1 MSDAPAADA
10 RAGSVAGRYPRGL
23 VTGVAVIQLALVS
36 LLAAL
41 WAARIFR
48 PDGEWLW
55 NLDLPKIDFPLAAFF
70 HQALAQGRLP
80 LWNDQLGLGFPLYAE
95 GQIGAFYP
103 PNWLLFQLPS
113 LVALD
118 ATRVVHLTIAGV
130 GAGMLV
136 LRLRG
141 SRPGA
146 IIAALVAVLGCAITA
161 KLEWQNMV
169 AAYAWLPWI
178 LLPLVRR
185 PRPSREGLVASGI
198 LFGVQALAGHPNT
211 WLLTG
216 VAFTVVLMAGQDGPV
231 AGFRRAVGVGLL
243 GAGIGAIQLIPT
255 AILTTLSVRS
265 SSLSPQDLFA
275 ASSTPF
281 DLLFPGFSSAFIRI
295 PDGFWDFYTVWYPDG
310 VFAHLEA
317 AVFLGL
323 PVVALAAGGS
333 SLRRSRPLLV
343 AIAVLIAIPVF
354 EAFQPGFLTSIPFV
368 NGIRS
373 PVRAYMIAAVL
384 IGVVAGMAVGK
395 PLRLGLRPRR
405 SIALVL
411 VPVIAYAA
419 TLALLFGAPD
429 AFDELVL
436 QFTSF
441 GSLPDVQ
448 KRHQLAVD
456 ALTSPWP
463 QLGELAAGVAIVVL
477 LVVAARMVRSGTM
490 PRWRPFVV
498 PAIVLV
504 AAAPLVAFGPLP
516 NGTRDTAS
524 ISSAGSPFMTA
535 AHGAQ
540 PYRFVTLN
548 PPGYYVGM
556 PDQPPADGIADLRMF
571 SSLNLRA
578 TDDVTSVATQATDE
592 GQAMRRALGVD
603 VVATFDAPCP
613 GVVVTTSEPDKAQ
626 FCRDDAALRPPYWI
640 PLAAAPAQTGD
651 KGPITP
657 SDATVDVA
665 KVLETAKPATVVAR
679 DAGRVVADVDAPE
692 DGFVWVDVAWWPGW
706 RATVD
711 GVAVTSVRAIG
722 GTLVPVSAGTHR
734 IELTLV
740 PWDALLGLGIGVV
753 ALAAALVWVARGRRR
768 QPLGSTTIVT
778 SGVIPE

>member
-10 RAGSVAGRYPRGL
+10 PSGSASARRPLVPATRVAFLQL
-23 VTGVAVIQLALVS
+23 VFIS
-36 LLAAL
+36 LAAAF
-41 WAARIFR
+41 WAARLFHD
-48 PDGEWLW
+48 PGEWLW

-70 HQALAQGRLP
+70 HQALADGRLP
-80 LWNDQLGLGFPLYAE
+80 LWNGRLGLGFPLYAE

-103 PNWLLFQLPS
+103 PNWLLFRLPS

-118 ATRVVHLTIAGV
+118 ATRVLHLAIAGV

-146 IIAALVAVLGCAITA
+146 IVAALVAVLGCAITA
-161 KLEWQNMV
+161 KLEWHNMV

-185 PRPSREGLVASGI
+185 PRPSPEGLVAAGI
-198 LFGVQALAGHPNT
+198 LFGIQALAGHPNT

-216 VAFTVVLMAGQDGPV
+216 IAFTVVLMAGRDGPV

-243 GAGIGAIQLIPT
+243 GAGVGAVQLIPT

-281 DLLFPGFSSAFIRI
+281 DLIFPGFSSAFIRVE
-295 PDGFWDFYTVWYPDG
+295 DGYWNFYTVWYPDG

-323 PVVALAAGGS
+323 PVLALAAGGS
-333 SLRRSRPLLV
+333 TLRRSRPFLA

-373 PVRAYMIAAVL
+373 PVRAYMMAAVL
-384 IGVVAGMAVGK
+384 VGVVAGMAVGR

-405 SIALVL
+405 SLAIALI
-411 VPVIAYAA
+411 PVIAYGA

-429 AFDELVL
+429 AFDDLVL

-441 GSLPDVQ
+441 GNLADVQ

-456 ALTSPWP
+456 ALTAPWP
-463 QLGELAAGVAIVVL
+463 ALGELAAGIAIMVVL
-477 LVVAARMVRSGTM
+477 FIAARMVRDGTIG
-490 PRWRPFVV
+490 RWRPILV
-498 PAIVLV
+498 PVIVLI

-516 NGTRDTAS
+516 NGTRDLAS

-535 AHGAQ
+535 ARGAD

-556 PDQPPADGIADLRMF
+556 PDQPAADLVPDLRMF

-578 TDDVTSVATQATDE
+578 TDDVTSVATKDNPD

-603 VVATFDAPCP
+603 VVATFDAACP
-613 GVVVTTSEPDKAQ
+613 GAALTTSEPDKAV

-640 PLAAAPAQTGD
+640 PGAAAPARTGD
-651 KGPITP
+651 ASPIRP
-657 SDATVDVA
+657 SEATVD
-665 KVLETAKPATVVAR
+665 LPTLLSTAKPATVVAR
-679 DAGRVVADVDAPE
+679 DDGRVVADVDAPA

-711 GVAVTSVRAIG
+711 GVGVTTARAIG
-722 GTLVPVSAGTHR
+722 GTLVPVTAGTHR
-734 IELTLV
+734 VELTLV
-740 PWDALLGLGIGVV
+740 PWDALLGLGIGVL

-778 SGVIPE
+778 SGVMPE